1 MKISTFNI
9 FDRKFEKYLFK
20 KFLINF
26 IYFISISLLIVFLVE
41 FTELLRRTS
50 EIVSVSSTLY
60 VFYLTALKT
69 MESIAFIIPISFF
82 GTTMITCRTLNKHRE
97 MVIAQN
103 ACLNSFKI
111 MYPFIFFSI
120 LFCSIYFTILNPFFS
135 HAINSYQ
142 KIEQEVFRG
151 KLSKTSI
158 SKSGIWLRQGS
169 KNNKIVI
176 RAAIFLPEESL
187 FKDATFYIY
196 TKKNNFIERI
206 DAKSA
211 KLEKDFWIMKNVII
225 NRPNKKVIKIDEYT
239 LKTNL
244 SIKKIEDSFLDP
256 QSLSIWKIPKFISLL
271 KESGFSSTKHEM
283 YFYKTIILPVY
294 LIGLILIAGAFTIRF
309 TKTKTTTFVLILMG
323 VISGFLIHVLGE
335 TIYSLGIANK
345 LNTWVASLAPS
356 IITIIVGGFFVIH
369 FEKTN

>member
-103 ACLNSFKI
+103 AGLNSFKI

-120 LFCSIYFTILNPFFS
+120 SESIIHLFFLGPF
-135 HAINSYQ
+135 
-142 KIEQEVFRG
+142 
-151 KLSKTSI
+151 
-158 SKSGIWLRQGS
+158 
-169 KNNKIVI
+169 
-176 RAAIFLPEESL
+176 RAKFAIFLSFAFIFLSFFLSSFCKSL
-187 FKDATFYIY
+187 YFLSMPSIYPFYSH
-196 TKKNNFIERI
+196 K
-206 DAKSA
+206 
-211 KLEKDFWIMKNVII
+211 
-225 NRPNKKVIKIDEYT
+225 
-239 LKTNL
+239 
-244 SIKKIEDSFLDP
+244 
-256 QSLSIWKIPKFISLL
+256 
-271 KESGFSSTKHEM
+271 SGFYHLT
-283 YFYKTIILPVY
+283 T
-294 LIGLILIAGAFTIRF
+294 RF
-309 TKTKTTTFVLILMG
+309 LFHM
-323 VISGFLIHVLGE
+323 FL
-335 TIYSLGIANK
+335 YC
-345 LNTWVASLAPS
+345 
-356 IITIIVGGFFVIH
+356 
-369 FEKTN
+369 